1 MLPFSFSILMTMG
14 PYSVILL
21 YPELIWPNV
30 LQNKKTSLLL
40 KLVKLCEEVI
50 LRLKS
55 LGILRDSILFNPKGF
70 SEILS
75 RIKQV
80 HIPVTFLTLLI
91 LEVKLFRMMIIR
103 VLYVCIHLMR
113 LCNDHR
119 DVKNMTF

>member
-1 MLPFSFSILMTMG
+1 MG

-103 VLYVCIHLMR
+103 VLYDCIHLMR